1 MPLAR
6 LQLRSHRGSGFQ
18 TYLRW
23 LLVAL
28 ALSLLGGQAQ
38 ATDAVFSVTGVAQN
52 DVLNVRAQPHP
63 SAEKVWTLPPDATG
77 VQAVGPPRIV
87 GSAEWRQIRIGNQ
100 TGWVNARFLTPQLGL
115 PGLEPTFFRVPLSCS
130 GTEPFWGFQLTGKTG
145 VLDSLSHGK
154 ATLQFDTVRSPGGI
168 PIIWSLR
175 GRQEPTNSSV
185 IAVLEE
191 TNACSD
197 GMSDLTYQYS
207 IRLDVADGPFFAGC
221 CNALAGQPAP

>member
-6 LQLRSHRGSGFQ
+6 PLLRSRRGLGFE

-28 ALSLLGGQAQ
+28 ALSLLGGRAQ
-38 ATDAVFSVTGVAQN
+38 AADTLFSVTGVAQN

-63 SAEKVWTLPPDATG
+63 SAEKIWTLPPDTTG
-77 VQAVGPPRIV
+77 VRAVGTIRIV
-87 GSAEWRQIRIGNQ
+87 SGAEWWQIRIGKQ
-100 TGWVNARFLTPQLGL
+100 TGWVNARFLTPQRATLG
-115 PGLEPTFFRVPLSCS
+115 PEPTFFRVPLSCS

-154 ATLQFDTVRSPGGI
+154 ATLQFNTVRSPGGV
-168 PIIWSLR
+168 PLIWSLR
-175 GRQEPTNSSV
+175 GHQDSTNSSV

-221 CNALAGQPAP
+221 CNALAGQLAP

>member
-1 MPLAR
+1 M
-6 LQLRSHRGSGFQ
+6 
-18 TYLRW
+18 
-23 LLVAL
+23 VAL
-28 ALSLLGGQAQ
+28 MLSLLGGQAQ
-38 ATDAVFSVTGVAQN
+38 AADALFSVTGVAQN

-63 SAEKVWTLPPDATG
+63 SAEKVWTLPHDTTG
-77 VQAVGPPRIV
+77 VQAMGSPRIV
-87 GSAEWRQIRIGNQ
+87 GSAEWRQIRIENQ
-100 TGWVNARFLTPQLGL
+100 TGWVNARFLTPQRATSA
-115 PGLEPTFFRVPLSCS
+115 PEPIFFRAPLSCS

-145 VLDSLSHGK
+145 VLDSLAHGK
-154 ATLQFDTVRSPGGI
+154 ATLQFDTVRNPGGV
-168 PIIWSLR
+168 PIIWSFR
-175 GRQEPTNSSV
+175 GRQKPSNASV

>member
-77 VQAVGPPRIV
+77 VQAVGTPRIV

-115 PGLEPTFFRVPLSCS
+115 PGPEPTFFRVPLSCS

-168 PIIWSLR
+168 PVIWSLR
-175 GRQEPTNSSV
+175 GRQESTNSSV